1 MINPISSLQVSDAR
15 PQHRRALGAEIRESF
30 AMARDAIIAHKLR
43 SALTLLGILVGVF
56 SIVVVMTAIRVLQRN
71 LESEMASLGTD
82 TFQFQ
87 RWPAFYVDDSNGGF
101 EKYLRRKNLTL
112 QQARVLE
119 ERCTLAQRVGVRTR
133 VAMAEASSRFAKTNP
148 NIELSG
154 VTPGA
159 FETKNWPIEEGR
171 ALIETDIESARLVC
185 ALGNS
190 LAKKLFPQG
199 HAIGDTVKLQGIN
212 YVVVGVIEAKGA
224 IFGQDQDNFMVIPIT
239 TALDRYGRERT
250 LTIQVQARDQ
260 EIFGDTLEQARGIMR
275 TIRKLAPAKED
286 DFEIFSNDSLIGQFR
301 NFTLAVRAGA
311 GVISSIALLAAGI
324 GIMNIMLVSVTERTR
339 EIGIR
344 RAIGAKKR
352 TIMTQFI
359 MEAVALCEIG
369 GILGVI
375 LGVLAGNGAAFYFK
389 VPPHIPVDWVV
400 VGLAV
405 CSIVGIVFG
414 TYPAY
419 KAANLDPIESLRYE

>member
-1 MINPISSLQVSDAR
+1 MKELPVEQHHDAAGNSWVSLHGESKK
-15 PQHRRALGAEIRESF
+15 AL
-30 AMARDAIIAHKLR
+30 
-43 SALTLLGILVGVF
+43 LLG
-56 SIVVVMTAIRVLQRN
+56 
-71 LESEMASLGTD
+71 
-82 TFQFQ
+82 
-87 RWPAFYVDDSNGGF
+87 
-101 EKYLRRKNLTL
+101 
-112 QQARVLE
+112 
-119 ERCTLAQRVGVRTR
+119 
-133 VAMAEASSRFAKTNP
+133 
-148 NIELSG
+148 
-154 VTPGA
+154 
-159 FETKNWPIEEGR
+159 
-171 ALIETDIESARLVC
+171 
-185 ALGNS
+185 
-190 LAKKLFPQG
+190 G
-199 HAIGDTVKLQGIN
+199 H
-212 YVVVGVIEAKGA
+212 VVVGVIEAKGA

-250 LTIQVQARDQ
+250 LTIQVQARNQ

-275 TIRKLAPAKED
+275 TIRKLAPAEED

-359 MEAVALCEIG
+359 MEAVALCQIG
-369 GILGVI
+369 GIIGVI